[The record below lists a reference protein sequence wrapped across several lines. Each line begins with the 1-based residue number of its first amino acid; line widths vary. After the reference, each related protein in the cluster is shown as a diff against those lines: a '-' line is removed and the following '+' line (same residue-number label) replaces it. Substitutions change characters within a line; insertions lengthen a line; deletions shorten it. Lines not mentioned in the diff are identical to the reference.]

1 MLVPGE
7 TFSASYPAIPEA
19 VPTARNTLTRF
30 ASSAG
35 ASPERLDAIRLAAS
49 EAITNA
55 VLHAYDV
62 SECGEVHVSASYV
75 EGELWVLVS
84 DAGHGM
90 RRRDDSPGLGL
101 GLALV
106 AQLADEFQIMSRGS
120 GTELRMRF
128 DLAPVS
134 TESEEWSR
142 RSRDQRRSRDRCIT
156 PDQHSSSD
164 QHRSRD
170 QRNQLVA

>member
-7 TFSASYPAIPEA
+7 TFSTSYPAIPEA
-19 VPTARNTLTRF
+19 VPTARNTLTEF
-30 ASSAG
+30 ACDAG
-35 ASPERLDAIRLAAS
+35 ATEERLDAIRLATS

-55 VLHAYDV
+55 VIHAY
-62 SECGEVHVSASYV
+62 ELTERGEVHVSASYV

-106 AQLADEFQIMSRGS
+106 AQLADEFQILSRGS

-128 DLAPVS
+128 DLARVAGAS
-134 TESEEWSR
+134 GDRSN
-142 RSRDQRRSRDRCIT
+142 RSRNQRRSR
-156 PDQHSSSD
+156 SD
-164 QHRSRD
+164 QHNHGD
-170 QRNQLVA
+170 HHNQLVA